1 MSKRNLMVAVL
12 VAPLFA
18 CQTTSGMIDTIPSQ
32 GTVVT
37 GSYEAANGRVKIPL
51 PPGNWVVAGANITRV
66 GYQNPIEEA
75 VLVKV
80 GEDDGLTMIDI
91 RTAIAISRTGWQPG
105 RLCERDDIDYL
116 DRVSNPEGSLQEC
129 WGVRNF
135 STDLQKDLPAYLVQT
150 EQYAKANGIELGYTA
165 KAVSYRFADK
175 SYFVDAS
182 YLFKPDDVT
191 VDGLKEWGISWRPK
205 VERGFY
211 GEQ

>member
-1 MSKRNLMVAVL
+1 
-12 VAPLFA
+12 
-18 CQTTSGMIDTIPSQ
+18 MIDTIPSQ

-135 STDLQKDLPAYLVQT
+135 STDLQK
-150 EQYAKANGIELGYTA
+150 
-165 KAVSYRFADK
+165 
-175 SYFVDAS
+175 
-182 YLFKPDDVT
+182 
-191 VDGLKEWGISWRPK
+191 
-205 VERGFY
+205 
-211 GEQ
+211 